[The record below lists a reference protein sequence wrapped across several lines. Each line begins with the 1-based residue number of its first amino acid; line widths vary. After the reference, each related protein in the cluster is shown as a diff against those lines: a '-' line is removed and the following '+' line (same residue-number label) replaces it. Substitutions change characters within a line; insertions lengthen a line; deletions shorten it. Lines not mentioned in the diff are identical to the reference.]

1 MQDIQKNLGL
11 KTRENDELKEKLNKR
26 DEEYRKLELNYKNE
40 QEKLEESKKYKK
52 LVQAREDEQHRKQM
66 LDLQKKE
73 QANAELLK
81 ELEECKKQLDY
92 QKRQNYKLA
101 VECNN
106 KQNTV
111 INIRKQLRW
120 ALAGKDVDEE
130 AAKDGVIMANPEL
143 RKKITVANKSDNTQ
157 AMTKVKATRQ
167 NANVAVQPSLG
178 STIKTKWQ
186 RIKQGFFSFLSN
198 VGIAIMNHF
207 YTR

>member
-1 MQDIQKNLGL
+1 MQDMQKNLDL
-11 KTRENDELKEKLNKR
+11 KTRENDELKEKLSKR
-26 DEEYRKLELNYKNE
+26 NEEYRKLELNYKNE
-40 QEKLEESKKYKK
+40 QEKLEESKKYKE
-52 LVQAREDEQHRKQM
+52 LVQAREDEQHKKQM

-81 ELEECKKQLDY
+81 ELEECKRQLDY

-106 KQNTV
+106 KQRTV
-111 INIRKQLRW
+111 INIRKQLKW

-130 AAKDGVIMANPEL
+130 AAKDGVIMAHPEL
-143 RKKITVANKSDNTQ
+143 RKITVANKSDNTQ